1 MSSSELRYIEE
12 QFSSPL
18 LMAGAA
24 SAKAWRPQ
32 ISSQENIMAQRVDN
46 NSKTH
51 FKAIQTRDSRI
62 SCQSKKI
69 LYENGQWAV
78 TDTGLEHLDGWAYHI
93 SKNTLLQPRGEDL
106 GRAYQ
111 QPIHV
116 GLKNSVDVCLFLDA
130 YYRAIVL
137 HGLEKDVDGLAML
150 RTFAVVI
157 KAERRAWDRELR
169 RQTGRLTREELG
181 LDD

>member
-1 MSSSELRYIEE
+1 
-12 QFSSPL
+12 
-18 LMAGAA
+18 
-24 SAKAWRPQ
+24 
-32 ISSQENIMAQRVDN
+32 MAQRTGN
-46 NSKTH
+46 KSKSHSKGT
-51 FKAIQTRDSRI
+51 QTRDSRI
-62 SCQSKKI
+62 SHQSSKI

-93 SKNTLLQPRGEDL
+93 SKRTLLQPRGEDL
-106 GRAYQ
+106 GQAYQ

-116 GLKNSVDVCLFLDA
+116 GLKNSVDICLFLDA

-137 HGLEKDVDGLAML
+137 HDLKNDVDGLAML

-157 KAERRAWDRELR
+157 KAERRTWDRELR